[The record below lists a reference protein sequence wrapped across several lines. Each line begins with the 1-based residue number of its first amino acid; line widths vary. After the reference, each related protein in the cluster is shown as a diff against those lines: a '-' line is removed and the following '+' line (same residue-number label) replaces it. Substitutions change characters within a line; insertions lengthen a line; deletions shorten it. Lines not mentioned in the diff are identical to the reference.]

1 VDAEL
6 LLLPDG
12 RVVGVYTDAIDLR
25 ALGPVHVE
33 RATTV
38 EWAPGSQE
46 WVATL
51 LSTGEVIARTTS
63 REEAVR
69 REVTVLQQRL
79 LDNLP
84 VTHYNNLEQI
94 AADESA

>member
-1 VDAEL
+1 MDAEL

-38 EWAPGSQE
+38 EWDPATQE

-51 LSTGEVIARTTS
+51 LNTGEVIARTAS
-63 REEAVR
+63 RGDALR
-69 REVTVLQQRL
+69 REVAVLQQYLRDDRL
-79 LDNLP
+79 
-84 VTHYNNLEQI
+84 
-94 AADESA
+94 S

>member
-1 VDAEL
+1 MDAEL

-38 EWAPGSQE
+38 EWDADTQK

-51 LSTGEVIARTTS
+51 LRTGEVIARTPI
-63 REEAVR
+63 REDAVR
-69 REVTVLQQRL
+69 REVAVLQQHLRDSRL
-79 LDNLP
+79 
-84 VTHYNNLEQI
+84 
-94 AADESA
+94 S

>member
-1 VDAEL
+1 MDGEL

-12 RVVGVYTDAIDLR
+12 RVVGVYTDTIDPR

-38 EWAPGSQE
+38 EWDPETQE

-51 LSTGEVIARTTS
+51 LSTGEVIARTAT
-63 REEAVR
+63 RDDAVQ
-69 REVTVLQQRL
+69 REVAMLQTGLRDDPIFTALVTGKSTDRL
-79 LDNLP
+79 SP
-84 VTHYNNLEQI
+84 
-94 AADESA
+94 